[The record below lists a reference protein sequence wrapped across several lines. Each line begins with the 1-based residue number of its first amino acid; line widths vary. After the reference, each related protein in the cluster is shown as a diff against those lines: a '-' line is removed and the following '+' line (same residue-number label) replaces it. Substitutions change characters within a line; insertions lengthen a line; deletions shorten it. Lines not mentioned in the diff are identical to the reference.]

1 MKRQH
6 ITLVLV
12 AGLAAL
18 VVVISLA
25 WCPPDACRVLHIQTY
40 TISNLDE
47 YRQFLVD
54 ETAFIALHH
63 VRAVRVNCSDLR
75 DAVVTALKTERLK
88 LGTSKPNGFTSE
100 SAPRGSV
107 QAWQQGRLL
116 HLSTPENHQEFD
128 SWAMRVRASLTDRTQ
143 HDLSFLPRLFGG
155 VILHVQ
161 NREIPIVLFSDQP
174 CA

>member
-1 MKRQH
+1 MQRRY
-6 ITLVLV
+6 IAVVLI

-18 VVVISLA
+18 IVVISLA
-25 WCPPDACRVLHIQTY
+25 RCPPDVCRALHIQTY
-40 TISNLDE
+40 TIASLDE

-54 ETAFIALHH
+54 EAAFTALHH

-75 DAVVTALKTERLK
+75 DAVVTALKTGRLK
-88 LGTSKPNGFTSE
+88 LEISKPNGFKSQ
-100 SAPRGSV
+100 SAHGPI

-116 HLSTPENHQEFD
+116 HLAASENHQEFD
-128 SWAMRVRASLTDRTQ
+128 TWARSVRESLTDREQ

-161 NREIPIVLFSDQP
+161 NRELPIVLFSDQP
-174 CA
+174 CS